1 MFIIVTLAIVY
12 VGVSVREKQKRT
24 PKKVIAGGKEV
35 GFALG
40 ARTSCRKTY
49 MVQLD
54 FKNIS

>member
-1 MFIIVTLAIVY
+1 MLIIVKLAIVY
-12 VGVSVREKQKRT
+12 VGVSVREKQKSL

-35 GFALG
+35 AFALG

-49 MVQLD
+49 TVQLD